1 MFALLGTLTYFAF
14 VICFIICLVL
24 LAVGAFLIVGGLF
37 GLLFG
42 GSTSIALFGATIP
55 LGVLGATAV
64 KLGIIIFFVALFFG
78 FLAFVLWLIWSKL
91 IPWLQGVFMAA
102 GLPSGLVAPG
112 GGGGA
117 WPFPFPNLPPLP
129 GLPTGWG
136 PWDILFMPDD
146 LRLKLPPNTLAL
158 LDCFRGCLCEVICG
172 HGAVDG
178 DHGGAP
184 NPGKV
189 VVDAAE
195 QLLADL
201 KAQLEVAR
209 QKLKEAKDSFDLQA
223 GAYWGA
229 KVEDLVKKI
238 AALGG

>member
-146 LRLKLPPNTLAL
+146 LRLKLPPNTLAF
-158 LDCFRGCLCEVICG
+158 LDCFRGCLCEVICA

-178 DHGGAP
+178 DHGVEP
-184 NPGKV
+184 NPAKAIVHAGEHILPVPKN
-189 VVDAAE
+189 
-195 QLLADL
+195 QL
-201 KAQLEVAR
+201 R
-209 QKLKEAKDSFDLQA
+209 RAKP
-223 GAYWGA
+223 
-229 KVEDLVKKI
+229 
-238 AALGG
+238 